1 MIDLEI
7 NIHELQRLA
16 QLMGG
21 RLQLGALVDGSLSG
35 SHQSPRM
42 GSSLDF
48 AHHRDYLPGDDLRHL
63 DWRAYAKN
71 DRYVV
76 KQYQEETNLRAH
88 MVVDRSNSMNYQG
101 GGLSKKG
108 VYASQLALVLSWM
121 FFLQDESVGVLTFGS
136 EIQTYLPARSRRDH
150 FWRILDVL
158 KSDPWLEETHA
169 SKVIRQL
176 GERLPPKGV
185 VFLITDGFDFRVS
198 ANEAND
204 HQEAPN
210 QAVDQTENALEIL
223 TATAR
228 RLRKQGQHLIV
239 IHILDPYELT
249 FPFDELSLFE
259 GLEGE
264 EALKLDPEG
273 IRKAYLKEIHD
284 FCDAFRHQCLSGG
297 ISYCRCSTD
306 QSLETSLLSLLE
318 EVNR

>member
-16 QLMGG
+16 QVMGG
-21 RLQLGALVDGSLSG
+21 RLQLGALVEGTLSG
-35 SHQSPRM
+35 SHQSPRQ

-76 KQYQEETNLRAH
+76 KQYQEETNLRAY

-121 FFLQDESVGVLTFGS
+121 FFLQDESVGVFTFGS

-158 KSDPWLEETHA
+158 QNDPWLEETYA
-169 SKVIRQL
+169 SKVMRQL

-185 VFLITDGFDFRVS
+185 VFFITDGFDFRVS
-198 ANEAND
+198 QPSSDES
-204 HQEAPN
+204 EPN
-210 QAVDQTENALEIL
+210 TSQDL
-223 TATAR
+223 T
-228 RLRKQGQHLIV
+228 
-239 IHILDPYELT
+239 ILDQEDLQKPKFDLYLT
-249 FPFDELSLFE
+249 FESKSRGFL
-259 GLEGE
+259 
-264 EALKLDPEG
+264 
-273 IRKAYLKEIHD
+273 H
-284 FCDAFRHQCLSGG
+284 
-297 ISYCRCSTD
+297 
-306 QSLETSLLSLLE
+306 
-318 EVNR
+318 